1 MIPFTPTNSKAS
13 NPTINLYLV
22 DNFYCVLHTP
32 PPGISNPAIHKRQT
46 FKQNSQTN
54 PKALST
60 SRNKSILNLTQR
72 LKNRKTQRSNTRSGN
87 LLDLVVKNSQEISST
102 NEETPKTHTSK
113 TYSSRDN
120 SISPQKKPSIS
131 GLPTSHNPK
140 PTSKSGRNLLN
151 LAKKDPKKSII
162 PISPILSRHSSGTSL
177 EVPRNPRVKIA
188 CDSHS
193 RFSVATKMWE
203 KIEEE
208 ESSQALDWALAPPI
222 RSQVSSRNLLAKLN
236 LSQKRIVSPQAVS
249 KCSAISPTV
258 VIPEFSR
265 TLTVDFLSP
274 NNLESK
280 KAIHRSRTT
289 SDGCHVKMTNV
300 IKKKIHEGRIHINEY
315 TLMEEL
321 GRGAFGSVFKCQKD
335 TGKLFAVKIYRKR
348 TLKSKWLG
356 RGITGLDCVNNEIE
370 VLSNIH
376 HPYIIDL
383 HEVIHAENKNKIYL
397 ILEYAPKG
405 SLKERIPFPENQ
417 ARVYFKQLI
426 EGCIYLHSHNIAHKD
441 IKPENLLISADNKL
455 KIADFGSAETMMHG
469 KIGGKG
475 NSSTYAYMSPELVRG
490 DPEIYGEPVDVW
502 ASGVTLYYMIHGEL
516 PFNEKKLQNLY
527 EAIKKKEVKV
537 GQGFSKEL
545 QNLIDGLLDKDP
557 FKRIKLNQI
566 LSHPWIN
573 QYSKVC
579 S

>member
-1 MIPFTPTNSKAS
+1 MIPFTPTKSKAS
-13 NPTINLYLV
+13 NHTINLYLV
-22 DNFYCVLHTP
+22 DQFYSVLHKP
-32 PPGISNPAIHKRQT
+32 SSGISNSAFTKRH
-46 FKQNSQTN
+46 NSQTN

-60 SRNKSILNLTQR
+60 SRNKSISNLTQR
-72 LKNRKTQRSNTRSGN
+72 LENRKTKRSSTRSGN
-87 LLDLVVKNSQEISST
+87 LLDLIVKNSQEISST
-102 NEETPKTHTSK
+102 NEETTKTHDSK
-113 TYSSRDN
+113 TYSSRHD
-120 SISPQKKPSIS
+120 SISPQKNLPPIS
-131 GLPTSHNPK
+131 VLQTPHNPK
-140 PTSKSGRNLLN
+140 PNSKSARNLLN

-162 PISPILSRHSSGTSL
+162 PISPILTRHSNGTSL
-177 EVPRNPRVKIA
+177 EVSHNPRVKIA
-188 CDSHS
+188 FDSRS
-193 RFSVATKMWE
+193 RLSVATKMWE
-203 KIEEE
+203 NIEE
-208 ESSQALDWALAPPI
+208 ESSSQASDWPPVPPI
-222 RSQVSSRNLLAKLN
+222 RPQASGRNLLAKLN
-236 LSQKRIVSPQAVS
+236 PCQKRIPYPRAVS
-249 KCSAISPTV
+249 KCSAISPTL

-265 TLTVDFLSP
+265 TLTINFLSP
-274 NNLESK
+274 DNSEST

-300 IKKKIHEGRIHINEY
+300 IKKKIHEGMIHINDY

-335 TGKLFAVKIYRKR
+335 TGEIFAVKIYRKR

-356 RGITGLDCVNNEIE
+356 RGMTGLDCVNNEIE

-405 SLKERIPFPENQ
+405 SLKERIPFPEDQ
-417 ARVYFKQLI
+417 ARVYYKQLI

-455 KIADFGSAETMMHG
+455 KIADFGSAETMMYG

-490 DPEIYGEPVDVW
+490 DHEIYGEPVDVW
-502 ASGVTLYYMIHGEL
+502 ASGVTLYYMLHGEL

-527 EAIKKKEVKV
+527 EAIKNKEVKV

-545 QNLIDGLLDKDP
+545 QNMIDGLLDKDP
-557 FKRIKLNQI
+557 SKRIKLNSI
-566 LSHPWIN
+566 LSHPWIK
-573 QYSKVC
+573 QYI
-579 S
+579 

>member
-1 MIPFTPTNSKAS
+1 MIPFTPAKSKAS

-22 DNFYCVLHTP
+22 DQFYCVLHKP
-32 PPGISNPAIHKRQT
+32 PPAISNPAFHKRQP
-46 FKQNSQTN
+46 FKHNSQTN
-54 PKALST
+54 PKVLST
-60 SRNKSILNLTQR
+60 PRNKSILNLTKR
-72 LKNRKTQRSNTRSGN
+72 LANRKTKRSNTRSGN
-87 LLDLVVKNSQEISST
+87 LLDLIAKNSQEISST

-113 TYSSRDN
+113 TYSFRHN
-120 SISPQKKPSIS
+120 SISPQKNPPIS
-131 GLPTSHNPK
+131 GLPSTQDPK
-140 PTSKSGRNLLN
+140 PNSKSARNLLN
-151 LAKKDPKKSII
+151 LAKKDPKKLVI
-162 PISPILSRHSSGTSL
+162 PISPILSRHSSGISL
-177 EVPRNPRVKIA
+177 EVPNNPRIKIA

-208 ESSQALDWALAPPI
+208 SSSQTSDWPPAPPI
-222 RSQVSSRNLLAKLN
+222 RSQTSNRNLLAKLN
-236 LSQKRIVSPQAVS
+236 PPQTRLASPRAVSPYSLNTPTLGVS
-249 KCSAISPTV
+249 
-258 VIPEFSR
+258 EFSR
-265 TLTVDFLSP
+265 TSTVEFLSP
-274 NNLESK
+274 DTSELK
-280 KAIHRSRTT
+280 RAIQRSRTT
-289 SDGCHVKMTNV
+289 SDGCHVKMTNS
-300 IKKKIHEGRIHINEY
+300 IKKKIHEGLIHINEY

-335 TGKLFAVKIYRKR
+335 TGELFAVKIYRKR

-356 RGITGLDCVNNEIE
+356 RGITGLDCVKNEIE

-405 SLKERIPFPENQ
+405 SLKERIPFSEDQ

-426 EGCIYLHSHNIAHKD
+426 QGCIYLHSYNIAHKD
-441 IKPENLLISADNKL
+441 IKPENLLISANNKL
-455 KIADFGSAETMMHG
+455 KIADFGSAETMVNR

-502 ASGVTLYYMIHGEL
+502 AAGVTLYYMIHGEL

-527 EAIKKKEVKV
+527 EAIKTKEVKV

-545 QNLIDGLLDKDP
+545 QNMVDGLLDKDP